1 MLSLC
6 ELRRVAAI
14 LDSRFSGHRLERC
27 VQPDAERLVLTLYGR
42 DAGEGEGGKRHL
54 LLCVAPRLARL
65 SELTA
70 APPAPQTPPAFVS
83 YLRAH
88 LGRARL
94 RGADIVADDRQ
105 LALHFEAREGRF
117 DLLLSLL
124 GNRSNLYALGEGG
137 ELLAALRP
145 LRKTRPELG
154 LGEPWQSPS
163 GGPPRDG
170 EDRWAAVADSDYLR
184 AVEADGSALEA
195 ERSGDRLARQLTQVL
210 RKEGKSA
217 RRRLERIEAELADA
231 ERARE
236 LQSHGE
242 LLKGAL
248 DRIRPGDD
256 RVRLADY
263 ETGREVEIPLDPKL
277 SARQN
282 MEAIFKRY
290 QKLLRR
296 LAKAGGQVDS
306 ARERVDE
313 IEQMERR
320 CVELAEG
327 GDEAQAELA
336 ALAARPEVERLFRK
350 YFPDAGPALPEAQRE
365 PASKLPPRLRELPRR
380 LLPRR
385 YRSRDD
391 LEIWVGRSDEGND
404 LLTTRLARGNDL
416 FFHLDGAPGSHVVLR
431 TEGRTDP
438 PSESVIDACELAV
451 HFSKYKNA
459 GRADVHLVPIKQ
471 VKKPKGAKRGL
482 VWVTGG
488 KTIHLRREPGRL
500 ERLLGSRI
508 DD

>member
-14 LDSRFSGHRLERC
+14 LDARFSGHRLERW
-27 VQPDAERLVLTLYGR
+27 VQPDGERLVFSVYGR
-42 DAGEGEGGKRHL
+42 EPGQEAGRKRHL
-54 LLCVAPRLARL
+54 LLCATPRLARL
-65 SELTA
+65 SELA
-70 APPAPQTPPAFVS
+70 AVPPAPQQSPAFVS

-88 LGRARL
+88 LGSARL
-94 RGADIVADDRQ
+94 RGAGIVADDRQ
-105 LALHFEAREGRF
+105 LALHFETREGRF

-124 GNRSNLYALGEGG
+124 ANRSNVYLLGEGG

-145 LRKTRPELG
+145 LPKTRPELA
-154 LGEPWQSPS
+154 LGDPWQNPS

-170 EDRWAAVADSDYLR
+170 EDRWADVADADYLR
-184 AVEADGSALEA
+184 AVETDCGAVAA
-195 ERSGDRLARQLTQVL
+195 ERGSEQLARQLLQVL

-217 RRRLERIEAELADA
+217 RRRLERVEAELAEADQ
-231 ERARE
+231 ARE
-236 LQSHGE
+236 LQSRGE
-242 LLKGAL
+242 LLKSAL
-248 DRIRPGDD
+248 GRIRPGDSQV
-256 RVRLADY
+256 RVEDY

-277 SARQN
+277 SAKENLQ
-282 MEAIFKRY
+282 ATFKRY

-296 LAKAGGQVDS
+296 LAKAGGQVDP
-306 ARERVDE
+306 ARARVDE
-313 IEQMERR
+313 IEQLERR
-320 CVELAEG
+320 CTELAEG
-327 GDEAQAELA
+327 GDEASEELQ

-350 YFPDAGPALPEAQRE
+350 YLPDARPVAPEAQRE
-365 PASKLPPRLRELPRR
+365 PVSKLPPRLRELPRR

>member
-1 MLSLC
+1 
-6 ELRRVAAI
+6 
-14 LDSRFSGHRLERC
+14 
-27 VQPDAERLVLTLYGR
+27 
-42 DAGEGEGGKRHL
+42 
-54 LLCVAPRLARL
+54 
-65 SELTA
+65 
-70 APPAPQTPPAFVS
+70 
-83 YLRAH
+83 
-88 LGRARL
+88 
-94 RGADIVADDRQ
+94 
-105 LALHFEAREGRF
+105 
-117 DLLLSLL
+117 
-124 GNRSNLYALGEGG
+124 
-137 ELLAALRP
+137 
-145 LRKTRPELG
+145 
-154 LGEPWQSPS
+154 
-163 GGPPRDG
+163 
-170 EDRWAAVADSDYLR
+170 
-184 AVEADGSALEA
+184 
-195 ERSGDRLARQLTQVL
+195 
-210 RKEGKSA
+210 
-217 RRRLERIEAELADA
+217 
-231 ERARE
+231 
-236 LQSHGE
+236 
-242 LLKGAL
+242 
-248 DRIRPGDD
+248 
-256 RVRLADY
+256 
-263 ETGREVEIPLDPKL
+263 
-277 SARQN
+277 

-320 CVELAEG
+320 CAELTEG
-327 GDEAQAELA
+327 GDEAQVELA

-391 LEIWVGRSDEGND
+391 LEICVGRSDEGND

-416 FFHLDGAPGSHVVLR
+416 FFHLDGAPGSHVILR

-438 PSESVIDACELAV
+438 PSEAVIDACELAV

-500 ERLLGSRI
+500 ERLLASRI
-508 DD
+508 DA